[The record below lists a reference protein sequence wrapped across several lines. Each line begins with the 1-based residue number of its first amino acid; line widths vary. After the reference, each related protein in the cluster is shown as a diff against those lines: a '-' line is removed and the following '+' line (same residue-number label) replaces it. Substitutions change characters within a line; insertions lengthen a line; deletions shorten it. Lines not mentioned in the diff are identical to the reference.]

1 MAGENIKSINKIFTT
16 NQHELMMYNK
26 NFLPRR
32 SADLRSA
39 WSFTE
44 EKAIFVLKLR
54 VPPCPLWLIS
64 LILFSLI
71 SCQSIPKVPIINLET
86 ADSLPFE
93 SGANTY
99 VFADAK
105 KARSIIELLPI
116 PELNNKEIKQMLDK
130 TRFFAAALFQEKNRR
145 RFQIAAQG
153 NYPSAANHAI
163 SLNKSWQKR
172 RSANGGEYWH
182 SPTNG
187 ISVLIGADYAYA
199 AATNSNEPFE
209 PFSPQ
214 PGVKVPKDFNEF
226 RKDSPLSC
234 WIANPTVLLSNL
246 FAGFPVQS
254 VSNLFFN
261 LSPAPDEKYD
271 VLIRLQFENPSHAK
285 GMAVILSLAVGFS
298 SDPLISALLSN
309 PPTVNGNNIDL
320 RCAPLSDKDI
330 KNILTLML

>member
-1 MAGENIKSINKIFTT
+1 LAGEDIKSIKYSW
-16 NQHELMMYNK
+16 L
-26 NFLPRR
+26 
-32 SADLRSA
+32 
-39 WSFTE
+39 
-44 EKAIFVLKLR
+44 VLF
-54 VPPCPLWLIS
+54 I
-64 LILFSLI
+64 LI
-71 SCQSIPKVPIINLET
+71 SCQSIPKVPSINLET
-86 ADSLPFE
+86 VDSLPFE
-93 SGANTY
+93 NGANTY

-105 KARSIIELLPI
+105 KARSIIGLLPI

-130 TRFFAAALFQEKNRR
+130 THFFAAALFQEKNGRR
-145 RFQIAAQG
+145 YQIAAQG

-172 RSANGGEYWH
+172 QSASGGEYWH
-182 SPTNG
+182 SPSNG
-187 ISVLIGADYAYA
+187 ISVLIGSSYAYA

-234 WIANPTVLLSNL
+234 WIANPAVLLSKL

-261 LSPAPDEKYD
+261 LSPAPDKKYD
-271 VLIRLQFENPSHAK
+271 VIIRLQFENPSHAK

-320 RCAPLSDKDI
+320 RCAPLSEKDI
-330 KNILTLML
+330 KNMLVLML